1 MEDKNRAETIFSMLM
16 KVYTPRCALES
27 STPEELIIATI
38 LSAQCTDKKVN
49 EVTPVLFKAYP
60 GMKALADARS
70 DDIEGIIRPTGF
82 YHQKTKSIMA
92 LARLLVERYNGKVPS
107 GMDELLKLPGVGRK
121 TANIVLADGFGIVSG
136 IAVDTH
142 VKRLSIR
149 LGLTNETDPDKIEQD
164 LMKQV
169 KREHWTDFSHL
180 LIQHGRAICDAKK
193 PRCNDCMLIAL
204 CPRIG
209 IDK

>member
-121 TANIVLADGFGIVSG
+121 TANIVLGDGFGIVSG